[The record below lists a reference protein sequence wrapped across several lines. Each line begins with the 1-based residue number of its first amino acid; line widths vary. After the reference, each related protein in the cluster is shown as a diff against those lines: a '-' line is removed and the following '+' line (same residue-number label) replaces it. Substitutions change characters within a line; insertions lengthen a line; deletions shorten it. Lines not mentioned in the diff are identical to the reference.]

1 MLMDVARSFARRVPI
16 TKLIQMDLDVRPY
29 LAALMIAALNYHGE
43 ILRIL
48 DSLNFQV
55 MPKD

>member
-1 MLMDVARSFARRVPI
+1 MTKFIHMDSDI
-16 TKLIQMDLDVRPY
+16 RPY
-29 LAALMIAALNYHGE
+29 LAALMTATLNYYGE
-43 ILRIL
+43 ILQIL